1 METIAENIAKI
12 YRVLESMRGHLL
24 KDGGDIEFVR
34 LEESTNVL
42 EIRFLGNCKG
52 CPLSI
57 MTLRA
62 GIERVI
68 LKELPFVKR
77 VEEVQ

>member
-1 METIAENIAKI
+1 MKMIEENIEKI
-12 YRVLESMRGHLL
+12 KEVIEKLRCHLQ
-24 KDGGDIEFVR
+24 KDGGDMEFVR
-34 LEESTNVL
+34 LEENTNVL

-68 LKELPFVKR
+68 LKELPFIIR
-77 VEEVQ
+77 VEEVK

>member
-1 METIAENIAKI
+1 MDSIDEKI
-12 YRVLESMRGHLL
+12 EKIKIVLGTMRANLQ

-34 LEESTNVL
+34 LEESTSVL
-42 EIRFLGNCKG
+42 EVRFLGNCRG

-62 GIERVI
+62 GMERVI

-77 VEEVQ
+77 VEEIR